1 MYAFNSQGYHVL
13 NFIAI
18 DFQLYSIFKITLVSF
33 FGTHNHIKY
42 IHVWLTRTRRVSVTY
57 AVYP

>member
-1 MYAFNSQGYHVL
+1 ML